1 MHALIIEDEPLIS
14 LAIQNVL
21 AENGC
26 TSFDLASSFEAAVA
40 AKRCPDLITADVRLA
55 PGSGID
61 AVEAICA
68 TQPVSVIFIT
78 GTAEEARQRCPE
90 RIVIEKPFTVSQV
103 EEAVRSFVGSPPQ
116 PVTGSPPNAA

>member
-14 LAIQNVL
+14 LAIQDVL

-26 TSFDLASSFEAAVA
+26 TSFDLASSFEAAVSA
-40 AKRCPDLITADVRLA
+40 ATKRCPDLITADVRLA

-68 TQPVSVIFIT
+68 THPVFVIFIT
-78 GTAEEARQRCPE
+78 GTAEEARQRCPG

-103 EEAVRSFVGSPPQ
+103 EEAVRSLAGSPR
-116 PVTGSPPNAA
+116 